1 MVRVLRTWR
10 DATAYGLISGV
21 VRLAGMAA
29 WGTGFVLRL
38 LQFGNVQ
45 GYSFVFGLGVVGL
58 IYYVV
63 FR

>member
-1 MVRVLRTWR
+1 
-10 DATAYGLISGV
+10 
-21 VRLAGMAA
+21 MAA